1 MQKRNLILLVSLII
15 LTLFLSCNKYVRGNN
30 TNIQSDENIITAEGT
45 IVYKEFEG
53 GFFGIITDDGN
64 KYKPVNLPVNF
75 QRGGLRI
82 TFEGKLNADLVG
94 IHMWGKLIEIINM
107 KEL

>member
-15 LTLFLSCNKYVRGNN
+15 FALFLSCNKYVRGNN
-30 TNIQSDENIITAEGT
+30 ANMQSKENIITAEGS
-45 IVYKEFEG
+45 IIFQEFEG

-75 QRGGLRI
+75 QRDGLRVR
-82 TFEGKLNADLVG
+82 FEGKLNADLVG
-94 IHMWGKLIEIINM
+94 IHMWGTLIEIINM